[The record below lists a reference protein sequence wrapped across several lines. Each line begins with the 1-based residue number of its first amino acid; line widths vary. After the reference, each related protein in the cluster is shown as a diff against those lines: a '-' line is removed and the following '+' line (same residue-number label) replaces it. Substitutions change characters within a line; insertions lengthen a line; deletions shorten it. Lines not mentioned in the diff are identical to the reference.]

1 MPMIEVPA
9 YVRHENV
16 VQNQVQV
23 EGGTNWDLS
32 RTAAETPIAVLP
44 DPPPPVPQFPGYL
57 PEMHMPS
64 AEPDVTAH
72 YPKNSMLVSRQAG
85 VALKALTPHSKV
97 LVAGHADF
105 DEHAP
110 AHLAQRRAQAVAAM
124 LKRQG
129 HKVEAVRSFADEV
142 PKTEDPEK
150 AELNRRVEVFER

>member
-9 YVRHENV
+9 HVQHENV

-23 EGGTNWDLS
+23 VGGTNWDLS
-32 RTAAETPIAVLP
+32 RTAVETPVAMLP
-44 DPPPPVPQFPGYL
+44 DPPPPVPEFPGYR
-57 PEMHMPS
+57 PEQNMPS
-64 AEPDVTAH
+64 ADPDVTVH
-72 YPKNSMLVSRQAG
+72 YPKNSVLVSKQAA
-85 VALKALTPHSKV
+85 VSLKALNPHSKV

-105 DEHAP
+105 DEHVP
-110 AHLAQRRAQAVAAM
+110 ARLAQRRAQAVAAL

>member
-23 EGGTNWDLS
+23 AGGTNWDLS
-32 RTAAETPIAVLP
+32 RTAAETPIAMLP

-57 PEMHMPS
+57 PEMRMP
-64 AEPDVTAH
+64 AGEPDVTVH
-72 YPKNSMLVSRQAG
+72 YPKNSMLVSRQAA
-85 VALKALTPHSKV
+85 VSLKALAPRSKV

-105 DEHAP
+105 DEHTP
-110 AHLAQRRAQAVAAM
+110 ARLAQRRAQAVATM

-129 HKVEAVRSFADEV
+129 HKVEAIRSFADEV